1 MLRLHRRQPTKPGV
15 AHAPDAANEAALVAR
30 AKRDRLAFEPLYR
43 TYLGPVYGYCY
54 RRLGSPHAAE
64 NVTHHV
70 FAQALDRIA
79 TCRDESFRGW
89 RINESLGRVGH

>member
-64 NVTHHV
+64 TPPTRCSRRHSTGSPPAGMSRSAAGASTNHWG
-70 FAQALDRIA
+70 
-79 TCRDESFRGW
+79 EWG
-89 RINESLGRVGH
+89 